1 MAQLARRVP
10 VLALALALLWAWAPL
25 PAAPAAAAD
34 GGDSIAEWCEFDPPL
49 VVRAPSGRVT
59 VLHVTNYGLGV
70 EHLKEVRRAE
80 IRSTTRPL
88 GGRPDPARGGR
99 EAAPRPAETVLVEVV
114 VEIPL
119 GADGKAF
126 PTRSLVSTSPRAK
139 GTVLATATGKSG
151 DAMRMEFSLD
161 VR

>member
-49 VVRAPSGRVT
+49 VVRTPSGRVT

-80 IRSTTRPL
+80 IRSTTGPL
-88 GGRPDPARGGR
+88 GSRPGPAGSRR
-99 EAAPRPAETVLVEVV
+99 EAGPRPVETVLVEVV

-126 PTRSLVSTSPRAK
+126 LTRSVVSTSPRAM
-139 GTVLATATGKSG
+139 GTVLATAAGQSG
-151 DAMRMEFSLD
+151 DAMRMEFRLD
-161 VR
+161 VP